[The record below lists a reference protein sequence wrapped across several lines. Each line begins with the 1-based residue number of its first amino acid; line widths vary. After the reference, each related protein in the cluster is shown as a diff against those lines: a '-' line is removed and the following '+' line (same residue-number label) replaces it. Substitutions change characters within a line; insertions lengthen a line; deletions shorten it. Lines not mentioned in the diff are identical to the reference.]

1 MDRTLVRMA
10 TGFHGGGGAH
20 REPMPDKPMEGVGA
34 SYRPDIKMT
43 PTGHLCGALA
53 AGILI
58 IGYIFGRTSPDN
70 DITCP
75 SELSSELHR
84 RFEEEMGTKMC
95 AILRPF
101 QMKIT
106 SDPEKEDD
114 KGHCGNTYAAGAKLA
129 VEVILNAKDVC
140 PLCPELAI
148 PS

>member
-1 MDRTLVRMA
+1 
-10 TGFHGGGGAH
+10 
-20 REPMPDKPMEGVGA
+20 MPDKPMEGVGA
-34 SYRPDIKMT
+34 SFRTDIKVT

-53 AGILI
+53 AGIII
-58 IGYIFGRTSPDN
+58 IGYIFGRKSPDD

-75 SELSSELHR
+75 SELASELHR

-95 AILRPF
+95 AMLRPF

-106 SDPEKEDD
+106 ADPDKDE

-129 VEVILNAKDVC
+129 VEVILEAKELC
-140 PLCPELAI
+140 PLCPEFEI